1 MKKIFMA
8 AVAAVA
14 LFSACEKPGAVK
26 PNLKTDIDTL
36 SYALGIA
43 NSPSDADI
51 KNYLMQAGADSA
63 YVQEFIKGL
72 KEGLSIADNK
82 KEMAYQLGMQT
93 GMQMKTRM
101 FQSLENQVFAG
112 DSTQHLSTKYFLMGF
127 NDGHKDRIALTDTAG
142 TPYSRENIQQLLM
155 TTIQTMTAK
164 ANEKV
169 YGEKKK
175 ASEEFMTNIAKQ
187 EGVKPLAEGVY
198 YKVINEGKGAIPTA
212 EQTVEVEYE
221 GRLIDGKVFDASQG
235 KAVKFPC
242 NAVIKGWTIALTS
255 MPVGSEWEIYVPW
268 NLAYG
273 EEGTGPIP
281 PYSALVFKVKL
292 VSIVEK

>member
-8 AVAAVA
+8 AIAAVA
-14 LFSACEKPGAVK
+14 LFSACEKPGTVK

-72 KEGLSIADNK
+72 KEGLAIADNK

-142 TPYSRENIQQLLM
+142 TPYNRKNIEQLLM

-175 ASEEFMTNIAKQ
+175 ASEEFMTNIAKE

-242 NAVIKGWTIALTS
+242 NAVIKGWTIALTH
-255 MPVGSEWEIYVPW
+255 MPVGSEWEVYIPW

-273 EEGTGPIP
+273 ESAQGPIP
-281 PYSALVFKVKL
+281 PYSTLIFKMKL
-292 VSIVEK
+292 VSIAE

>member
-8 AVAAVA
+8 AIAAVA

-26 PNLKTDIDTL
+26 PNLKTDTDTL
-36 SYALGIA
+36 SYALGVA

-142 TPYSRENIQQLLM
+142 TPYNRQNIEKLLM

-212 EQTVEVEYE
+212 DKTVEVEYE
-221 GRLIDGKVFDASQG
+221 GRLIDGKVFDSSQG
-235 KAVKFPC
+235 KTVKFPC
-242 NAVIKGWTIALTS
+242 NAVIKGWTIALTH
-255 MPVGSEWEIYVPW
+255 MPVGSEWEVYIPW

-273 EEGTGPIP
+273 ESAQGPIP
-281 PYSALVFKVKL
+281 PYSTLIFKKKL
-292 VSIVEK
+292 VSIAE

>member
-127 NDGHKDRIALTDTAG
+127 NDGHKDRIAL
-142 TPYSRENIQQLLM
+142 RQNIEKLLM

-212 EQTVEVEYE
+212 DKTVEVEYE
-221 GRLIDGKVFDASQG
+221 GRLSDGKVFDSSQG
-235 KAVKFPC
+235 KTVKFPC
-242 NAVIKGWTIALTS
+242 NAVIKGWTIALTD
-255 MPVGSEWEIYVPW
+255 MPAGSEWEVYIPW
-268 NLAYG
+268 NVAYG
-273 EEGTGPIP
+273 ESAQGPIP
-281 PYSALVFKVKL
+281 PYSTLIFKMKL
-292 VSIVEK
+292 VSIAE

>member
-127 NDGHKDRIALTDTAG
+127 NDGHKDRIALTDTDRKNQ
-142 TPYSRENIQQLLM
+142 S
-155 TTIQTMTAK
+155 
-164 ANEKV
+164 
-169 YGEKKK
+169 
-175 ASEEFMTNIAKQ
+175 
-187 EGVKPLAEGVY
+187 
-198 YKVINEGKGAIPTA
+198 IPF
-212 EQTVEVEYE
+212 
-221 GRLIDGKVFDASQG
+221 RK
-235 KAVKFPC
+235 
-242 NAVIKGWTIALTS
+242 
-255 MPVGSEWEIYVPW
+255 
-268 NLAYG
+268 
-273 EEGTGPIP
+273 
-281 PYSALVFKVKL
+281 
-292 VSIVEK
+292 